1 LNDDLTAW
9 LKKLWDDRIFLR
21 EIQLHVAG
29 ALSNYSFKPS
39 VKRAGMELPTFL
51 KERFDGCQGQTELQD
66 HKLERI

>member
-1 LNDDLTAW
+1 MQIAELPNLQFA
-9 LKKLWDDRIFLR
+9 IFIL
-21 EIQLHVAG
+21 QFAM